1 MDEKLIRRI
10 RVAAHADDTLVE
22 RLRELVD
29 ELVLSF
35 DGSERPDDGIRM
47 NKAELAEL
55 LVAVA
60 RRPSFGDALTA
71 HGFKPAAG
79 AKIAERKIHPRVPY
93 ALKRYGPE

>member
-10 RVAAHADDTLVE
+10 RVAAQVDNVPVE

-29 ELVLSF
+29 ELVRSF
-35 DGSERPDDGIRM
+35 GAPERPDDAVQMDRA
-47 NKAELAEL
+47 KLAEL

-60 RRPSFGDALTA
+60 RRPSFGDALEA
-71 HGFKPAAG
+71 RGFKPAVG

-93 ALKRYGPE
+93 ELKRYRAE